1 MILDKQKKIK
11 TKQIQNAIQIWET
24 NKEVT
29 EFLKGLIR
37 WEKFKELKEIDI
49 SDTSIKLSLGKDKGV
64 DVAIQNLKGVTNL
77 GKSVELWFDNLSKA
91 FNTTGTDFKWNKVK
105 DSLILSPHNKSKFKL
120 DEETGKVVT
129 FPLINDIVLALQ
141 IDRPTQF
148 VYVTTDMVKEWGGVD
163 WQGKA
168 ESNMKT
174 YPLVY
179 TCQLVELSNEKAL
192 VFSTNDTKVAD
203 VTTLL
208 ARPAELRRVVNLQSS
223 ELRGDVL
230 VLVPSIGTLVVM
242 GCSIE
247 NYVKLFGFGLSMEN
261 NKPISNLPFK
271 LTADGFIEQ
280 A

>member
-1 MILDKQKKIK
+1 
-11 TKQIQNAIQIWET
+11 
-24 NKEVT
+24 
-29 EFLKGLIR
+29 
-37 WEKFKELKEIDI
+37 
-49 SDTSIKLSLGKDKGV
+49 
-64 DVAIQNLKGVTNL
+64 
-77 GKSVELWFDNLSKA
+77 
-91 FNTTGTDFKWNKVK
+91 
-105 DSLILSPHNKSKFKL
+105 
-120 DEETGKVVT
+120 
-129 FPLINDIVLALQ
+129 
-141 IDRPTQF
+141 
-148 VYVTTDMVKEWGGVD
+148 
-163 WQGKA
+163 
-168 ESNMKT
+168 
-174 YPLVY
+174 VY

-247 NYVKLFGFGLSMEN
+247 NYVKLFGVGLSMEN